1 MITFPMRRQPNH
13 KQTNPVNMDLYL
25 SCQNVCNTL
34 TYSIL
39 WYEFVLC
46 FSNIFPHHCFGEHKH
61 LVILF
66 LSKYNLLS
74 IFFLHCA
81 GHNSFLLTRVIY
93 FFYYNVDY
101 IYTSNKLHCI
111 QAWRYCLLNNS
122 HEKNTPE
129 HNQTSGITLCNKVLL
144 GGVLWGCAITIIINW
159 LITSAQSW
167 KSLLPAYSS
176 KQFIIYDLRACPTWW
191 VTNKAVVQCQNL
203 TLWHHHCALSIHLP
217 ELN

>member
-1 MITFPMRRQPNH
+1 MCAIHLHIVYCDMSLCFVSATFFHITALENIN
-13 KQTNPVNMDLYL
+13 TWLYC
-25 SCQNVCNTL
+25 SCQSTICWV
-34 TYSIL
+34 
-39 WYEFVLC
+39 
-46 FSNIFPHHCFGEHKH
+46 
-61 LVILF
+61 
-66 LSKYNLLS
+66 
-74 IFFLHCA
+74 FFLHCA

-93 FFYYNVDY
+93 FFYYSADY
-101 IYTSNKLHCI
+101 IYTGNKLHCI

-203 TLWHHHCALSIHLP
+203 TPWHHHCALSIHLP